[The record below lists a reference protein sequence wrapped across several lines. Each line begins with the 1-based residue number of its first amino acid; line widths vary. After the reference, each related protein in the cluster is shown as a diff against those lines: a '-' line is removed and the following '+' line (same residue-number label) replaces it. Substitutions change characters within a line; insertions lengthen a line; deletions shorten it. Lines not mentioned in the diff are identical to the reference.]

1 MRKRQELEAEHAAF
15 EAMLAE
21 FQANMAILDSGT
33 TLNLN
38 KQSNGLQLTGPSAI
52 DIAVTMGKTSTTTHT
67 ALLPMSQLR
76 MAARTTHILPTLTL
90 TSLMSMKALAD
101 NGYVTIF
108 HPRYKG
114 VTVYDANDVLIS
126 AQQEALLRGYRD
138 QHGLWRIPL
147 VDKTQN
153 VNTQTIALNRPAPTT
168 IVNNVYEW
176 PSTGKV
182 VVFHHASL
190 GFPTKTTL
198 LSATQN
204 NFLASFP
211 GLTTDSVN
219 KFYPKTDETPKDHM
233 QQSKQ
238 RVRSTKV
245 VEEQADYKAPIGVK
259 QRDVYLHV
267 FDATKRSMYT
277 NQPSRFPVILWRRH
291 QYVMVAV
298 EMDGNYIDAECMK
311 NWTTKEL
318 VDAYH
323 KIFNQWKATG
333 IVSPNWH
340 VLDNEAPANFKQA
353 IHDNKCTVE

>member
-147 VDKTQN
+147 VDKVQN
-153 VNTQTIALNRPAPTT
+153 VNKQTIALNRPAPTMT
-168 IVNNVYEW
+168 IKNVYEL
-176 PSTGKV
+176 PSVCEV

-190 GFPTKTTL
+190 GFLQRLRSSQPPEIISL
-198 LSATQN
+198 HI
-204 NFLASFP
+204 FLA
-211 GLTTDSVN
+211 
-219 KFYPKTDETPKDHM
+219 
-233 QQSKQ
+233 
-238 RVRSTKV
+238 
-245 VEEQADYKAPIGVK
+245 
-259 QRDVYLHV
+259 
-267 FDATKRSMYT
+267 
-277 NQPSRFPVILWRRH
+277 
-291 QYVMVAV
+291 
-298 EMDGNYIDAECMK
+298 
-311 NWTTKEL
+311 
-318 VDAYH
+318 
-323 KIFNQWKATG
+323 
-333 IVSPNWH
+333 
-340 VLDNEAPANFKQA
+340 
-353 IHDNKCTVE
+353 